1 MLRRRDLPSPPSP
14 VKTHATRVVRMKNK
28 KKNSFLFTGTGKKK
42 GTRSVGDASS
52 RVVKKLVVHSVRTG
66 RLI

>member
-14 VKTHATRVVRMKNK
+14 VKTHATRAVRMKNK
-28 KKNSFLFTGTGKKK
+28 KQLFIYRNGEKK
-42 GTRSVGDASS
+42 GTRSVRDAGS

>member
-14 VKTHATRVVRMKNK
+14 VKTHATRAVRMKNK
-28 KKNSFLFTGTGKKK
+28 KQLFIYRNGEKK
-42 GTRSVGDASS
+42 GTRSVGNAGS

>member
-14 VKTHATRVVRMKNK
+14 VNTHATRAVRMKNK
-28 KKNSFLFTGTGKKK
+28 KQLFIYRNGEKKK
-42 GTRSVGDASS
+42 GTRSVGDAGS

>member
-14 VKTHATRVVRMKNK
+14 VKTHATRAVRMKNK
-28 KKNSFLFTGTGKKK
+28 KQLFIYRNGEKKS
-42 GTRSVGDASS
+42 TRSVGDAGS